1 MRSVR
6 VLLAAVAVTAAACS
20 PNGAPSGSG
29 PTVPDVTADTVPSA
43 SGGGGGGGGV
53 RFPRLLTPFTD
64 CDTLLDHVHAEA
76 RERVGPYG
84 LQTDPWVHWMEGD
97 VPLALESVAET
108 AGGSN
113 ESTSGPA
120 GRFEGGDG
128 SDGGGEFTATNV
140 QELGVDEPDIVKTD
154 GERILAVSENRLTYV
169 DVSAEPVVTD
179 TITLPQGW
187 GHELFIRGDRA
198 LLFTNDGNRVTP
210 MPVDVAE
217 SLDGA
222 DAEAEFAVPVDE
234 LGVLAPDR
242 FGPAAVILDIDLSDP
257 TDLDIVATLRVEGRY
272 LSARAIDERVRLAI
286 TSPPSELPWLHPQN
300 RYGEDLAADANR
312 RIVDESTLDDWLPS
326 YELTTGGDT
335 TSGPLLTCDRA
346 HRPAEFSGFDMI
358 TVIDLDLETGLGS
371 AVDRTSAVGVMAGGQ
386 TVYSSTD
393 RFYVAT
399 TKWWGSDLAAEDD
412 TTRFGEWNDEY
423 ETDIH
428 AFAISPTEPTL
439 YVASGTIEGSLLDQF
454 SLDEHDGYLRAITTR
469 GSPWNR
475 DATSDTHLV
484 VFEEQ
489 GDRLT
494 AVGEVGGLGK
504 GEQLHSARLMGEVG
518 FAVTFRRIDP
528 FYVLDLSD
536 PTDPRVTGELKIPG
550 VSTYLHPVGDD
561 LVLGVGQDAT
571 EEGMTTGLK
580 LSLFDVDDPTDP
592 REVAVWTLDG
602 ASSPAEWDHRAFQM
616 WDTTAI
622 VPVQT
627 WDQSFNGAVL
637 VEVSDGIAE
646 IGRVSHVS
654 DDGMPSSD
662 CRTLTTDDVPE
673 QSELWWMV
681 SEGGAHLQLCED
693 SDRGGY
699 GTWYCEVLPLD
710 QAQIRLDGAA
720 VADDTP
726 TWPDVDDGDRI
737 EMCWPDGGRQEA
749 IQRSLVIDD
758 ALWTMTPS
766 ALQANALDDLAVLAR
781 LPLR

>member
-1 MRSVR
+1 VLFRS
-6 VLLAAVAVTAAACS
+6 
-20 PNGAPSGSG
+20 
-29 PTVPDVTADTVPSA
+29 
-43 SGGGGGGGGV
+43 
-53 RFPRLLTPFTD
+53 
-64 CDTLLDHVHAEA
+64 
-76 RERVGPYG
+76 
-84 LQTDPWVHWMEGD
+84 
-97 VPLALESVAET
+97 
-108 AGGSN
+108 
-113 ESTSGPA
+113 
-120 GRFEGGDG
+120 
-128 SDGGGEFTATNV
+128 
-140 QELGVDEPDIVKTD
+140 
-154 GERILAVSENRLTYV
+154 
-169 DVSAEPVVTD
+169 
-179 TITLPQGW
+179 
-187 GHELFIRGDRA
+187 
-198 LLFTNDGNRVTP
+198 
-210 MPVDVAE
+210 
-217 SLDGA
+217 
-222 DAEAEFAVPVDE
+222 
-234 LGVLAPDR
+234 
-242 FGPAAVILDIDLSDP
+242 SDP

-489 GDRLT
+489 
-494 AVGEVGGLGK
+494 GLGK